1 MELILFSNI
10 LIGTSNTPYQTTYT
24 SRTEAKY
31 NTSNVNNLLI
41 NDHIFRIK
49 KLENELTEA
58 HMKTRVSLF
67 KIKQ

>member
-1 MELILFSNI
+1 MELILFSNT
-10 LIGTSNTPYQTTYT
+10 LTGTSNTPYQTTYT
-24 SRTEAKY
+24 SRTGAQS
-31 NTSNVNNLLI
+31 NTSNVNSLLI

-67 KIKQ
+67 ERKP